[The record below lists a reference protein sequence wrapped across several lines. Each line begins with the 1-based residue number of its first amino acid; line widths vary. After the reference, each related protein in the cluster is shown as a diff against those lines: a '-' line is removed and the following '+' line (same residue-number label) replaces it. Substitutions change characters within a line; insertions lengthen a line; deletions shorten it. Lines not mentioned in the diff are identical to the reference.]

1 MKWLLLTPISL
12 LVPAIILLQVEIHNL
27 ALEVAKAR
35 WESGSAALAVEKF
48 ERDFFARMEAPA
60 PRRTI
65 DDGMKKLPAD
75 NFRGPVSWPSPTAQS
90 EPSAKR

>member
-1 MKWLLLTPISL
+1 
-12 LVPAIILLQVEIHNL
+12 
-27 ALEVAKAR
+27 
-35 WESGSAALAVEKF
+35 VEKF
-48 ERDFFARMEAPA
+48 ERDFFARMETPA

-90 EPSAKR
+90 KPSAKR